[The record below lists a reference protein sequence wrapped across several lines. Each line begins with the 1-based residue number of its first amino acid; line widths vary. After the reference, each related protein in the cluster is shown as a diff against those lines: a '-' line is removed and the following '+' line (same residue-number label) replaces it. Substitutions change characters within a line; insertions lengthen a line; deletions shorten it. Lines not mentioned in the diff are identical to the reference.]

1 MIAWVAAALVLFL
14 LPALAAGATCT
25 AHGVVTDT
33 SGAVVP
39 NAAVSLATAA
49 RLVLASGRSHADGR
63 FSLGPLPCGDY
74 VLSVARDGLAESRR
88 LVRLTTV
95 LAPIAVE
102 LVPVP
107 VEEQLTVTAEAGAI
121 GSTLAVDARV
131 TAVPRLLLQQRV
143 KSVLTESAQGE
154 TGVHEQRTAPAMG
167 SFLVRGL
174 TGKNVSVYRDGFR
187 YTTAIQRGG
196 VSTFQNLVSPD
207 VLDRVEFV
215 RGSNSAQYGSDSI
228 GGTVNLL
235 SAAVPEGAGR
245 ISGQATA
252 FGDTASA
259 TFGSSLLLAVM
270 DDRWDI
276 VSVLNGQRVNTVRAA
291 QGLDSHAAVTRF
303 FGLPAHILGE
313 RLPDT
318 GFTQYGGSF
327 HGQFRARPE
336 RQLVVHY
343 ERGQQD
349 GAKRYDQ
356 LAGGDGNLIADLRN
370 LMLDFGYLR
379 HHAYAWGPLDHLMF
393 GVSYNAQR
401 EERVNQGGQGNP
413 VGSISH
419 QYERVAAW
427 GVSLLAQKRAGV
439 HDLALGGEGYLER
452 VAAPSFTYNPASGA
466 VASARARVP
475 DGARYLSHGVFVQDA
490 WQPFRR
496 LRVSGSLRFGGAS
509 YQSLRTLPRDSL
521 AANGLTGR
529 VGASYNVAASV
540 FLHGRYSRGFRVPNI
555 TDLGTLG
562 LQGNG
567 AFEANPNDVIA
578 RGGTIGDRADDRAQA
593 TGRPVERLRPEYSN
607 NYEGGVSL
615 QHRTVRAEFTAF
627 RMDLGNTIVSQTL
640 LLPSGA
646 VGQPLG
652 DQVITRQL
660 VSGAVYVP
668 LSTGPV
674 LVRSNYFGARLW
686 GLEHAL
692 RLALTPHLSFQQ
704 NLTYVR
710 AEDERTGLPPDIEP
724 GIPPLTVNPT
734 LRYTRHRL
742 FVEPYALLAGRQK
755 RLSSLALAD
764 RRIGATR
771 SRANIANFFNNGA
784 RVRGLVSG
792 GRLLATGETLEQVQN
807 RVLGTAA
814 SAPLYSAIPG
824 YGLFGLRAGVP
835 LGARGDVFVDF
846 SNAFDKTYRGIG
858 WGIAGTGRSLLLRY
872 RLRF

>member
-1 MIAWVAAALVLFL
+1 MIAWGAAALVLSV
-14 LPALAAGATCT
+14 LPAFAAGASCT
-25 AHGVVTDT
+25 AHGVVMDS
-33 SGAVVP
+33 SGAPVP
-39 NAAVSLATAA
+39 NAAVSLSTAA
-49 RLVLASGRSHADGR
+49 RVVLASSRSQADGQ
-63 FSLGPLPCGDY
+63 FSLGPVPCGDY
-74 VLSVARDGLAESRR
+74 VLSVAREGLAENRR
-88 LVRLTTV
+88 LVQLTPT

-107 VEEQLTVTAEAGAI
+107 VEEQLTVTAEAGSV
-121 GSTLAVDARV
+121 GSTLALDARV
-131 TAVPRLLLQQRV
+131 TTVPRLLLQQRV

-154 TGVHEQRTAPAMG
+154 AGVHEQRTAPAMG
-167 SFLVRGL
+167 AFVVRGL
-174 TGKNVSVYRDGFR
+174 TGKNVAVYRDGFR
-187 YTTAIQRGG
+187 YTTSVQRGG
-196 VSTFQNLVSPD
+196 VSTFQNLVSPEA
-207 VLDRVEFV
+207 LDRVEFV

-235 SAAVPEGAGR
+235 SASVAEGAGR
-245 ISGQATA
+245 VSGQATA

-259 TFGSSLLLAVM
+259 AFGSSILLAARA
-270 DDRWDI
+270 DRWDV

-291 QGLDSHAAVTRF
+291 QGLDTHAAVTRF
-303 FGLPAHILGE
+303 LGLPANILGE

-336 RQLVVHY
+336 RQVVFHY

-356 LAGGDGNLIADLRN
+356 LLGGDGNLIADLRN

-379 HHAYAWGPLDHLMF
+379 HHSYAWGPLDHLTF
-393 GVSYNAQR
+393 GLSYNAQR

-413 VGSISH
+413 LGSISH
-419 QYERVAAW
+419 QYERLAAW
-427 GVSLLAQKRAGV
+427 GVNLLAQKRAGA
-439 HDLALGGEGYLER
+439 HDLAIGGEGYLER
-452 VAAPSFTYNPASGA
+452 VAAPSFTYNPATGA
-466 VASARARVP
+466 VASSRARIP
-475 DGARYLSHGVFVQDA
+475 DGARYLSHGVFVQDV
-490 WQPFRR
+490 WHPRNR

-509 YQSLRTLPRDSL
+509 YQSVRTLPQDSL
-521 AANGLTGR
+521 SANGFTGR
-529 VGASYNVAASV
+529 IGASYNVVGSV

-567 AFEANPNDVIA
+567 AFEANPNDVLA
-578 RGGTIGDRADDRAQA
+578 LGGTVGDRADDRAQA
-593 TGRPVERLRPEYSN
+593 TGRPVERLRPEFSN

-660 VSGAVYVP
+660 ASGAVYVP
-668 LSTGPV
+668 LSSGPV
-674 LVRSNYFGARLW
+674 LVRSNFFGARLW
-686 GLEHAL
+686 GLEHSL
-692 RLALTPHLSFQQ
+692 RLAVTRNLSFQQ

-710 AEDERTGLPPDIEP
+710 AEEERTDLPPDIEP

-734 LRYTRHRL
+734 LRYTRHRF
-742 FVEPYALLAGRQK
+742 FVEPYALLAGRQQ

-764 RRIGATR
+764 RRIGAAR
-771 SRANIANFFNNGA
+771 SRTNIANFFHNGA
-784 RVRGLVSG
+784 RVRGLVSD

-807 RVLGTAA
+807 RVLGTAT
-814 SAPLYSAIPG
+814 SAPLYNAIPG
-824 YGLFGLRAGVP
+824 YGLFGLRAGLP
-835 LGARGDVFVDF
+835 LGRADIFLDF
-846 SNAFDKTYRGIG
+846 SNAFDKPYRGIG